1 MRDERR
7 EIVISPTEFCHQDV
21 SSHMTGRTSDDLS
34 GMLFVLC
41 GCWVAPL
48 TGLSLSLSLNPIL
61 LQNSLKYHSEY
72 TGISDL
78 TWFCLACL
86 CLGIIPKLYLNLTT
100 IGVLV
105 VFY

>member
-1 MRDERR
+1 
-7 EIVISPTEFCHQDV
+7 
-21 SSHMTGRTSDDLS
+21 MTGRTSDDLS
-34 GMLFVLC
+34 GMLFVC
-41 GCWVAPL
+41 VVWVLGGSSNRSQSQSQP
-48 TGLSLSLSLNPIL
+48 NPIL
-61 LQNSLKYHSEY
+61 LQNSLKNHSEY

-78 TWFCLACL
+78 TWLCLACL